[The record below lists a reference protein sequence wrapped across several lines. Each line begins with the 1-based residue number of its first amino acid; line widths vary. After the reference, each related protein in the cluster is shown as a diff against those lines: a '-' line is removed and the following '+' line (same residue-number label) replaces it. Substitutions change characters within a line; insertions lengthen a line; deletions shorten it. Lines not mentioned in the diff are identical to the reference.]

1 MKRKLLS
8 ILALLCM
15 TVASAWADSFSTE
28 PYSSDVT
35 LSGVTVSSDMTITI
49 NSGVTVTVNNGL
61 SISSGKTLTVVGDGT
76 LRVNGAGGSTAVS
89 GNIIV
94 QGATVRATGGN
105 GSAGGNGG
113 AGSSITG
120 SDTAGNGS
128 SGYNGGNGGAAFSGA
143 VVIYSGQISG
153 QGGAGGSGG
162 NGGAGGTVRHVL
174 KNGGNGGNGGS
185 GGAGGN
191 AFGGTLTVYGGNV
204 NAIGGSCG
212 SGGSGGAGGANTSS
226 SPSGKTGSHGSGGSI
241 GSNANAFSNS
251 SNNPTLINTT
261 DGKMYSDSGHTTEI
275 NSVSGQRN
283 VYITSPNAILSLT
296 LSEATDNSVALAD
309 NDGRL
314 VLNITLTRTLQTG
327 GWNTF
332 SVPFSIAKPSGWT
345 VKELT
350 DASFEDATN
359 TLSLTFG
366 DAESIVAGH
375 AYLVQVESAVEN
387 PTFNDVAIVNGTTP
401 TTISGVVEFVP
412 AINPT
417 ALTLDDKS
425 CLFVSGGN
433 SLTWASSGSAMN
445 GFRAY
450 FHILDGSIANAR
462 AFSMDFG
469 GDDVTGIISVTA
481 DERGTDGAVYTL
493 DGRKLNGQP
502 TQKGVYVVN
511 GKKVIIK

>member
-8 ILALLCM
+8 ILALLCL
-15 TVASAWADSFSTE
+15 TVASAWADSFTTT
-28 PYSSDVT
+28 PYSSNAT
-35 LSGVTVSSDMTITI
+35 LSSVTVSSDMTITI

-61 SISSGKTLTVVGDGT
+61 NVSSGTLTVVGDGT
-76 LRVNGAGGSTAVS
+76 LSVNGASGGIAVK

-94 QGATVRATGGN
+94 QGATVRATGGTGSNGGN
-105 GSAGGNGG
+105 GSNGEDGSWGIGDHGGNGG
-113 AGSSITG
+113 N
-120 SDTAGNGS
+120 GNP
-128 SGYNGGNGGAAFSGA
+128 GGAAFSGA
-143 VVIYSGQISG
+143 VVIYSGQIVA
-153 QGGAGGSGG
+153 QGGTGGRGG
-162 NGGAGGTVRHVL
+162 NGGKGGST
-174 KNGGNGGNGGS
+174 KNFQSLGGNGGNGGR
-185 GGAGGN
+185 GGN
-191 AFGGTLTVYGGNV
+191 GGTAFTGTLTIYGGNV
-204 NAIGGSCG
+204 DAIGGSGG
-212 SGGSGGAGGANTSS
+212 SGGSGGAAGSYNGSNYGSAGSS
-226 SPSGKTGSHGSGGSI
+226 GSGGSD
-241 GSNANAFSNS
+241 GSAFSNA
-251 SNNPTLINTT
+251 SNLIRMNTADT
-261 DGKMYSDSGHTTEI
+261 KMYSDAGHNTQI
-275 NSVSGQRN
+275 YSVSGRTI
-283 VYITSPNAILSLT
+283 YITAPVAIPSLT
-296 LSEATDNSVALAD
+296 LSEETDNSGALTDNNGIFVA
-309 NDGRL
+309 N
-314 VLNITLTRTLQTG
+314 VTLTRTLQTG

-332 SVPFSIAKPSGWT
+332 SVPFSIATPSGWT
-345 VKELT
+345 VKVLT

-375 AYLVQVESAVEN
+375 AYLVQVESAVVD
-387 PTFNDVAIVNGTTP
+387 PTFNNVIIVDDPTP

-417 ALTLDDKS
+417 ALTTGDKS

-433 SLTWASSGSAMN
+433 TLTWASSGSNMY

-469 GDDVTGIISVTA
+469 DEETVIIGVTA
-481 DERGTDGAVYTL
+481 NERVTDGAVYTL